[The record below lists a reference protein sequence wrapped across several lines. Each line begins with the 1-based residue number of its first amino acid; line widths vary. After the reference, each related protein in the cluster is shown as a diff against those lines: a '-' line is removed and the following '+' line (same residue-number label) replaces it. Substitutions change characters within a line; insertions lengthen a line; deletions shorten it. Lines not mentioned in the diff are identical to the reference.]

1 MVLYARRMLRVYAD
15 VSSSK
20 NILEP
25 WWARALAGRSL
36 SPSLA
41 GDRDCPAKARFH
53 ARFARALY
61 CSPFWI
67 ALPVSIGVASGQT
80 SDRIPL
86 MDLIKG
92 QGFSRPEECLPCH
105 RRQYDELRT
114 AVKAGYR
121 NVSPLF
127 NALELA
133 GNFLGGGRLRPVYG
147 DSAQLTTDGTPL
159 TANMVS
165 AQRFTHVNEMQAGFC
180 IGCHAPHVLLMGEDP
195 DHREIPELAGVGMAF
210 RPAQIR
216 PLRDYHFIDGRG
228 EQVLPAAIGG
238 SPPPGSAP
246 SLGASGIS
254 CDVCHNVVG
263 PDRDRSVRRD
273 GLGNGSFTLFPSL
286 SKVGPF
292 KFPLAVKD
300 TFHSASLDPNR
311 IAYLR
316 SSDYC
321 GSCHDVRM
329 PGISLTHWESNL
341 NEGSESVTTYRLEN
355 LNTEWQTGAYNS
367 TDNPFG
373 RVIRCQDCHMSAYPY
388 GGDSTY
394 QVGNMRITSPTPAV
408 FTLGFAAEPGI
419 STEFNAQLPKRP
431 ITNHYFTG
439 VDVPLM
445 SAAEMSARLGPGY
458 PEADVHGLDQH
469 GVPNGLAQ
477 RREDLL
483 EAAVRISLDE
493 TDQQA
498 RAGQPFTVR
507 LTAVSLTGHR
517 FPAGFSQERTAYV
530 ELTIKDLNGFLLYQS
545 GYVVDKPHPETGE
558 MEPDGNLDDED
569 LEHVHAVVDPGRWTA
584 PYRPGTASNGHT
596 NSLFALGPD
605 NGPEARVF
613 FGADHGLVLWR
624 NALTRVFLPGDAV
637 GRANA
642 NNQPVVA
649 QGPHFEETFSAAFA
663 NSVDNYRSLA
673 PLRPTTYRYNVKLP
687 TEEELGLLGIDL
699 IGPLHIQ
706 AQVNFLHFPPLFL
719 RFLARTTG
727 ADGPAGHDLNLFDEQ
742 RMDDFLVN
750 VRGVARAET
759 FVELVP

>member
-1 MVLYARRMLRVYAD
+1 MGSRKNRLSPLEQRAIEGHSLHPCHTVGRYHQAKSSPYLR
-15 VSSSK
+15 
-20 NILEP
+20 
-25 WWARALAGRSL
+25 AGR
-36 SPSLA
+36 A
-41 GDRDCPAKARFH
+41 
-53 ARFARALY
+53 ALKFLHLTA
-61 CSPFWI
+61 P
-67 ALPVSIGVASGQT
+67 LVSIGVLSAQT

-86 MDLIKG
+86 MDLMKG
-92 QGFSRPEECLPCH
+92 QAFNRPEDCLPCH

-127 NALELA
+127 NALEVA
-133 GNFLGGGRLRPVYG
+133 GNSFGGGRFRPVYG
-147 DSAQLTTDGTPL
+147 DSAKLTTDGTPL
-159 TANMVS
+159 RVNIVS

-180 IGCHAPHVLLMGEDP
+180 IGCHAPHAVLMGEDP
-195 DHREIPELAGVGMAF
+195 DHREIPELAGLGMAF
-210 RPAQIR
+210 RPEAIR
-216 PLRDYHFIDGRG
+216 PFRDYHLIDRRG

-238 SPPPGSAP
+238 PPPPGSNP

-263 PDRDRSVRRD
+263 PDHDRSVRRD

-300 TFHSASLDPNR
+300 SFHSASLDPNR

-316 SSDYC
+316 SSDFC
-321 GSCHDVRM
+321 GSCHDVRV
-329 PGISLTHWESNL
+329 PGSSLTHWESNL
-341 NEGSESVTTYRLEN
+341 NEGSESVTTFRLEN
-355 LNTEWQTGAYNS
+355 LNTKWEPGAYNS
-367 TDNPFG
+367 ADNPFG
-373 RVIRCQDCHMSAYPY
+373 KVIRCQDCHMSAYPS

-394 QVGNMRITSPTPAV
+394 RVGNMPITSPTPAV
-408 FTLGFAAEPGI
+408 FSLGFAAEPGI
-419 STEFNAQLPKRP
+419 STEFSARLPKRP

-445 SAAEMSARLGPGY
+445 SAAEMSARLGAGY
-458 PEADVHGLDQH
+458 PEADDSRLDQH

-483 EAAVRISLDE
+483 KAAVRISLDD

-498 RAGQPFTVR
+498 RAGKPFTVR

-569 LEHVHAVVDPGRWTA
+569 LEQVHAVVDPGRWTA
-584 PYRPGTASNGHT
+584 PYRPGAARNGHT

-605 NGPEARVF
+605 NGPEARVL
-613 FGADHGLVLWR
+613 FGAEHGLVLWR
-624 NALTRVFLPGDAV
+624 NALTRVFLPGEAV

-642 NNQPVVA
+642 TNQTVVA
-649 QGPHFEETFSAAFA
+649 QGPHFEETFSAILA

-687 TEEELGLLGIDL
+687 TEEELGMLGVDL
-699 IGPLHIQ
+699 IAPLHVE

-727 ADGPAGHDLNLFDEQ
+727 AGGPAGHDLNLLDEQ

-750 VRGVARAET
+750 VRGVAKAEI